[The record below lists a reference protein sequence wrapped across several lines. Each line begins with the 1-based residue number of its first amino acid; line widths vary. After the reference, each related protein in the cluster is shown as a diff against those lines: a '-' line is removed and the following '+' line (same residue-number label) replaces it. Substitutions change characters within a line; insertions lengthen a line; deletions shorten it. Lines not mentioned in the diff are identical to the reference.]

1 MPNKQ
6 KTALIAAL
14 CACIMVAT
22 LGLSF
27 VLSSNLF
34 STGESAIILPSELE
48 DGELST
54 EDDVLALENE
64 KKIMQVSIGPDNV
77 QAVVASLTRPEAY
90 SCAITNTLYWDGGA
104 SSLHCRQYARN
115 GAYRIET
122 LDAEGGIVRVQLQYN
137 DHIYAWDAGSSTYYS
152 GQAGDFTPE
161 EAAMIPT
168 YETVCQLPA
177 EQIQQAEL
185 IERSGQPMVRVVA
198 EQDDRIAEYVISAAT
213 GLLYSAVF
221 SEQGGR
227 TQTIQT
233 SVLSLSSPADN
244 LFTLPGMNH
253 TIFTEM
259 E

>member
-1 MPNKQ
+1 MRNKQ

-14 CACIMVAT
+14 CACIMIAT

-34 STGESAIILPSELE
+34 ATGESAIILPSQMEN
-48 DGELST
+48 GAASA
-54 EDDVLALENE
+54 EDDTLAQENE
-64 KKIMQVSIGPDNV
+64 KKIVQVSISPDNV
-77 QAVVASLTRPEAY
+77 QSVIASLTRPEAY

-104 SSLHCRQYARN
+104 GSLHCRQYVRS

-137 DHIYAWDAGSSTYYS
+137 GHIYAWDAGSTTYYS
-152 GQAGDFTPE
+152 GQAGSFTPE

-168 YETVCQLPA
+168 YETVCGLPR

-185 IERSGQPMVRVVA
+185 IERSGQPMIRVVA
-198 EQDDRIAEYVISAAT
+198 EQDDRTVEYVVSAAT
-213 GLLYSAVF
+213 GLLYSAAF
-221 SEQGGR
+221 SERGDQ

-233 SVLSLSSPADN
+233 SVLSLASPADN

-253 TIFTEM
+253 TIFAETE
-259 E
+259 

>member
-34 STGESAIILPSELE
+34 STGESAIILPSEME
-48 DGELST
+48 GGEVST
-54 EDDVLALENE
+54 EDDVLAQENK
-64 KKIMQVSIGPDNV
+64 KKIEQVSISPGNV
-77 QAVVASLTRPEAY
+77 QAVIASLVRPEAY
-90 SCAITNTLYWDGGA
+90 SCAITNTLYWDGG
-104 SSLHCRQYARN
+104 SGSLYCRQYARN
-115 GAYRIET
+115 GAYRMET
-122 LDAEGGIVRVQLQYN
+122 LDAAGEIVRVQLQYN
-137 DHIYAWDAGSSTYYS
+137 GHIYAWDAGSTTYYS
-152 GQAGDFTPE
+152 GQAGNFTPE

-168 YETVCQLPA
+168 YETICELPV

-185 IERSGQPMVRVVA
+185 IERSGQPMIRVVA
-198 EQDDRIAEYVISAAT
+198 EQDDRMVEYVISTAT

-221 SEQGGR
+221 SEQGDQ
-227 TQTIQT
+227 TQTLQT
-233 SVLSLSSPADN
+233 SVLSLASSADN

-253 TIFTEM
+253 TIFAEA